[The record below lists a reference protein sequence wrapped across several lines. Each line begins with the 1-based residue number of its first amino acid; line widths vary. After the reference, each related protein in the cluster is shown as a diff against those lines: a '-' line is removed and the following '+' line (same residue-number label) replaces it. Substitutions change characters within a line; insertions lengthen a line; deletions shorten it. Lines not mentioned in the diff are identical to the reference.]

1 MNREE
6 ILERSRKEHK
16 NRDLAEMEVVY
27 KASVHAARVGAL
39 MCCVLSLL
47 SSVLARTMIYS
58 PWVIYFSIIT
68 TQWLIRY
75 IKMKRKSDL
84 ALTAVFF
91 VLAVLS
97 FAGFIGRLLEARV

>member
-1 MNREE
+1 
-6 ILERSRKEHK
+6 
-16 NRDLAEMEVVY
+16 
-27 KASVHAARVGAL
+27 

-68 TQWLIRY
+68 TQWLVRY
-75 IKMKRKSDL
+75 IKIKRKSDL
-84 ALTAVFF
+84 ALAAIFF

-97 FAGFIGRLLEARV
+97 FAGFIGRLSEARV